1 MRLGTRTGQE
11 TLEGETKWHLNKKV
25 HSISKSQFGTFGV
38 LNDTFGVLNGTLKVP
53 NYHHVGFGPTAFE
66 WR

>member
-11 TLEGETKWHLNKKV
+11 TLERETKWHPNTKV
-25 HSISKSQFGTFGV
+25 RLASKSQFGTFGV
-38 LNDTFGVLNGTLKVP
+38 PNNTFGVLNGTLKVP

-66 WR
+66 W